1 MPPPNAVNF
10 YRVASL
16 FCFFPLNIYIPE
28 SHNLITECTEVYELP
43 DTHRTNNIFVHFLIM
58 LWHEAQLHV
67 YSEINCSTTKISGS
81 CGVFSLSPYNGIGRY
96 FPENLPTNTQ
106 RPKAI

>member
-81 CGVFSLSPYNGIGRY
+81 CVFSLSPYNGIGRY